1 MKLLAIATAAAV
13 AVTGFAGAASAQD
26 VEAKQRENTTTYVV
40 YMVKINW
47 GKNGEFEERVK
58 LQNEVAAQLG
68 EAPAQVHHVMT
79 GDYDRM
85 IVVPMK
91 EGMAALDWEMT
102 PSDAA
107 FRNAMIARM
116 GAKEYEAWIE
126 KWPEI
131 TERPKIFY
139 THVHND

>member
-1 MKLLAIATAAAV
+1 MKYLAIATAAAV
-13 AVTGFAGAASAQD
+13 AMTGLAGEALAQD
-26 VEAKQRENTTTYVV
+26 AEAKQRENTTTHAV

-47 GKNGEFEERVK
+47 GKGAEFEERVK
-58 LQNEVAAQLG
+58 LQNEVAVSLG
-68 EAPAQVHHVMT
+68 ETPAQIHHVMT

-85 IVVPMK
+85 IIVEMK

-116 GAKEYEAWIE
+116 GADEYEAWIQ

-131 TERPKIFY
+131 TERPKVFY
-139 THVHND
+139 THTHSD